1 MGLDL
6 GRVLAIMGTV
16 FVGNPLSLNPGFSI
30 GGPTGS
36 VENLLG
42 NVFGLVGKNGKLSRV
57 KSWLRFRQGRL
68 EASLD
73 HTTLLNPIPPT
84 PATTCTLLEIVL
96 RLTWDFLQNGS
107 ICLRIL
113 SGISTWTWWRNEQT
127 FVFSRRKQQ
136 IQTSIMDRIQVWSQ
150 EMRDTSLRDG
160 CLQTILK
167 RIYLAFSVWTVSPWQ
182 TKSNW
187 RIAS

>member
-57 KSWLRFRQGRL
+57 KS
-68 EASLD
+68 
-73 HTTLLNPIPPT
+73 
-84 PATTCTLLEIVL
+84 
-96 RLTWDFLQNGS
+96 
-107 ICLRIL
+107 
-113 SGISTWTWWRNEQT
+113 
-127 FVFSRRKQQ
+127 
-136 IQTSIMDRIQVWSQ
+136 
-150 EMRDTSLRDG
+150 
-160 CLQTILK
+160 
-167 RIYLAFSVWTVSPWQ
+167 
-182 TKSNW
+182 
-187 RIAS
+187 